1 MNDKELVV
9 EYRISV
15 DVPLLYK
22 KEGVAGYYF
31 WSVRDQRWKEGGV
44 AVDVF
49 WNYEDYV
56 PCIEEEA
63 KRIIELGSDEADRIV
78 DIKMEAY
85 KNRSR

>member
-15 DVPLLYK
+15 DVPLLCK

-56 PCIEEEA
+56 SCTEEEA
-63 KRIIELGSDEADRIV
+63 KRTSDQ
-78 DIKMEAY
+78 KGL
-85 KNRSR
+85 S